1 MMVVLLVLALVLGA
15 YLKGRKDGANAMRG
29 TVRESLWGKEK
40 K

>member
-1 MMVVLLVLALVLGA
+1 MLVLLVLVLLLSV
-15 YLKGRKDGANAMRG
+15 YLKGRKDGAESVRG